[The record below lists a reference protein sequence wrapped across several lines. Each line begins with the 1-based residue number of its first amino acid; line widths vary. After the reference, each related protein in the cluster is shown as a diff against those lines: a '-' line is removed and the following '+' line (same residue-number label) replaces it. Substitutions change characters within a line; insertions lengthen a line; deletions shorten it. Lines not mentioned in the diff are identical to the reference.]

1 MLILLDGNLAIDAHL
16 RSGMGY
22 LICLRHSSISRAVTN
37 VFFSEKTCSD
47 YIVKREKK
55 HYAMKWFRYIIHKL
69 RLHLASVKDE
79 LPRVCGDPLDV
90 ILSQVTRVKPEP
102 WVSHLSS
109 IILVRLILNSIPMR
123 KTGRSRKCWFSWEW
137 EGTDKASRLADWK
150 ISCGYD
156 SEIVVTLTLCNWQYF
171 GTEIIP

>member
-1 MLILLDGNLAIDAHL
+1 MFSALIKFE
-16 RSGMGY
+16 
-22 LICLRHSSISRAVTN
+22 SSSVLSTEA
-37 VFFSEKTCSD
+37 SAGTCAFLSALNQT
-47 YIVKREKK
+47 
-55 HYAMKWFRYIIHKL
+55 HYAMKWFKSVFHKL
-69 RLHLASVKDE
+69 RLHLASVENE

-90 ILSQVTRVKPEP
+90 ILGQVTRVKPEP